1 MQNGS
6 FEVATV
12 LQPLAQGAEA
22 AAGGFRAQRRVR
34 NAPFGAEA
42 ATVSQPLLEGA
53 EAAAEGFSAGRN
65 VLNGFETLY
74 RQEVYLPKLVCCPCC
89 PLMLLCK
96 TI

>member
-53 EAAAEGFSAGRN
+53 EAAWKVSVQG
-65 VLNGFETLY
+65 ETCLTVSKPY
-74 RQEVYLPKLVCCPCC
+74 IDRRFTCRSLFVAPVAL
-89 PLMLLCK
+89 
-96 TI
+96 